1 MIFSKR
7 MDSLITCIFLLFV
20 VDSAFSQNS
29 KAQLELK
36 RQEVQKEIKLINE
49 LLFSNK
55 KRKKAVYDDIENL
68 NLKILRKE
76 ELVKLTNQQI
86 NLLNSEINQNLNKET
101 ELNSEL
107 IIVKKDYRD
116 MILNSYKAKSGKS
129 RVMFLLSSESFFQA
143 YKRVQYMKQF
153 ALFRKNQAI
162 KISALVKELASLN
175 DRLKSQKDKKEEL
188 LKTNRSV
195 QKTLEDEK
203 NQSNTIA
210 IELRRK
216 EKKYIEEIADKQKLS
231 IQIDKAIEK
240 LIREAIAKSN
250 KEKTNSNS
258 FNLTPEALEL
268 SKNFNLNK
276 GKLPWPVIRG
286 VVIQRFG
293 TQRHPVVKTA
303 TIKSNG
309 IIIATRPNE
318 KVRTVFEG
326 TVLSVLQFKGSNP
339 TVLIQHGNYI
349 SAYKNLSKV
358 YVKKGEKVFSSQ
370 NIGEV
375 FTNSSTGKSTI
386 QFSIFQK
393 TSPVNPLLWIIK
405 M

>member
-20 VDSAFSQNS
+20 VDSGFSQNS

-86 NLLNSEINQNLNKET
+86 NLLNSEINQNLNKEAD
-101 ELNSEL
+101 LNSEL

-162 KISALVKELASLN
+162 KISALVKELTSLN

-188 LKTNRSV
+188 
-195 QKTLEDEK
+195 
-203 NQSNTIA
+203 
-210 IELRRK
+210 
-216 EKKYIEEIADKQKLS
+216 
-231 IQIDKAIEK
+231 
-240 LIREAIAKSN
+240 
-250 KEKTNSNS
+250 
-258 FNLTPEALEL
+258 
-268 SKNFNLNK
+268 
-276 GKLPWPVIRG
+276 
-286 VVIQRFG
+286 
-293 TQRHPVVKTA
+293 
-303 TIKSNG
+303 
-309 IIIATRPNE
+309 
-318 KVRTVFEG
+318 
-326 TVLSVLQFKGSNP
+326 
-339 TVLIQHGNYI
+339 
-349 SAYKNLSKV
+349 
-358 YVKKGEKVFSSQ
+358 
-370 NIGEV
+370 
-375 FTNSSTGKSTI
+375 
-386 QFSIFQK
+386 
-393 TSPVNPLLWIIK
+393 
-405 M
+405 